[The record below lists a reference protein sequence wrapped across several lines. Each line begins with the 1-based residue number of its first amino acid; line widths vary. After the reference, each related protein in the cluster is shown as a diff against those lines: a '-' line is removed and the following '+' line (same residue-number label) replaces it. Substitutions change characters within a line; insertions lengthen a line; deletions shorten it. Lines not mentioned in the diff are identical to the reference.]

1 MKNNPIGKLLKL
13 KQFCLVIIFS
23 IFTASV
29 ITAQTNSYYQLKIY
43 SIENES
49 QEQRLD
55 EYLKMAYLPA
65 LHRSGIT
72 KVGVFKPKAEEPS
85 AGSIMYVFI
94 PFKSL
99 EQFIK
104 LPEIL
109 SVDLLYQSAGKN
121 YIDATFDNPPYR
133 RIESILLKAFKNMP
147 EPAVP
152 MFQGPRVERV
162 YELRSYEGA
171 TEKIFQNK
179 VEMFN
184 EGGETDLFKK
194 LEFNPVF
201 FGEVISGGSMP
212 NLIYMT
218 SFSNEASRNEHWKA
232 FGSHPE
238 WELMK
243 ENPKYQNNV
252 SSINKIL
259 LQSTD
264 YSHF

>member
-1 MKNNPIGKLLKL
+1 MKSKHFNNLHKL
-13 KQFCLVIIFS
+13 KQAFLGVIYLGLTTLS
-23 IFTASV
+23 L
-29 ITAQTNSYYQLKIY
+29 TAQTSYYYQLKIY

-49 QEQRLD
+49 QEQRVD

-65 LHRSGIT
+65 LHRSGISS
-72 KVGVFKPKAEEPS
+72 VGVFKPKAEEPA
-85 AGSIMYVFI
+85 AGSIIYVLT
-94 PFKSL
+94 PFKTL
-99 EQFIK
+99 EQLDK
-104 LPEIL
+104 LPDVL
-109 SVDLLYQSAGKN
+109 SADQIYQSAGIN
-121 YIDATFDNPPYR
+121 YLNATFDNPPYQ

-152 MFQGPRVERV
+152 ELQGPRAERV

-184 EGGETDLFKK
+184 EGGEIGLFEK
-194 LEFNPVF
+194 LGFNPVF

-212 NLIYMT
+212 NLMYMT
-218 SFSNEASRNEHWKA
+218 SFSNEASRNEHWNA

-238 WELMK
+238 WKTMK
-243 ENPKYQNNV
+243 DNPKYQNNV

-259 LQSTD
+259 LHSTE
-264 YSHF
+264 YSDF

>member
-1 MKNNPIGKLLKL
+1 MKNNQIENLLKL
-13 KQFCLVIIFS
+13 KQICLVIIFS
-23 IFTASV
+23 IFTSSA
-29 ITAQTNSYYQLKIY
+29 INAQTNNFYQLKIY

-49 QEQRLD
+49 QEQRVE

-65 LHRSGIT
+65 LHKTGISS
-72 KVGVFKPKAEEPS
+72 VGVFKPKAEEAS
-85 AGSIMYVFI
+85 AGSIIYVFI
-94 PFKSL
+94 PFKSI
-99 EQFIK
+99 EQFEK
-104 LPEIL
+104 LQENL
-109 SVDLLYQSAGKN
+109 SADLVYQAAGKN
-121 YIDATFDNPPYR
+121 YIDATFDNPPYQ

-147 EPAVP
+147 EPAIP
-152 MFQGPRVERV
+152 ELQSPNAERV

-184 EGGETDLFKK
+184 EGGEISLFKK

-218 SFSNEASRNEHWKA
+218 SFSNEASRNERWNA
-232 FGSHPE
+232 FGSHPD
-238 WELMK
+238 WNAMK

-259 LQSTD
+259 LQPTD
-264 YSHF
+264 YSDF